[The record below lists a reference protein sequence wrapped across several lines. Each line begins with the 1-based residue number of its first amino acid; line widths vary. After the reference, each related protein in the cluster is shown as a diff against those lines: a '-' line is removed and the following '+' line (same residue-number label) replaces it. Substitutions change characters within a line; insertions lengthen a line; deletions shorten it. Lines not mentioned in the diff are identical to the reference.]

1 LRDLTVL
8 QAINEGIREEM
19 ERDERIILIGED
31 LWGLPGG
38 PHGVYKGLPEQFG
51 TSRVIQTPI
60 AESALMGATIGAAA
74 TGMRPIV
81 EIMHMDFM
89 TIAMDQIVNHAA
101 KLRYMTGGQA
111 TLPLVMRTPAGSGQG
126 NAAQHSQSLEAWLVH
141 VPGIKVVMP
150 STPYDAKGLIKS
162 AIRDNNPVMYI
173 EHKVAYNRRGPV
185 PEEEYLIPLGKADIK
200 REGTDVTVIA
210 TAYMVY
216 VALEAADEL
225 ARDGISVE
233 IVDPRTLNPLDID
246 TLVASVRK
254 TKRFVVVHEANKTCG
269 VGAEI
274 LSRIVETAFTDLDAP
289 PRRVCGEDV
298 PIPYNRKLEAL
309 QLPTVKRI
317 ADAVVELCSY

>member
-1 LRDLTVL
+1 LRELTVL

-19 ERDERIILIGED
+19 ERDERVFLIGED

-51 TSRVIQTPI
+51 STRVIQTPI
-60 AESALMGATIGAAA
+60 SESALMGATVGAAA

-141 VPGIKVVMP
+141 VPGLKVVMP
-150 STPYDAKGLIKS
+150 STPYDAKGLMKS

-173 EHKVAYNRRGPV
+173 EHKVAYNRKGPV
-185 PEEEYLIPLGKADIK
+185 PEEEYLVPLGKADVK
-200 REGTDVTVIA
+200 REGTDVTIIA

-216 VALEAADEL
+216 MALQAADRVYLVVPAEIRAGETRVAATPETVKKLAAKNEDLRRQGFFGPAMLPYSEL
-225 ARDGISVE
+225 EYGG
-233 IVDPRTLNPLDID
+233 IVDRLKKMD
-246 TLVASVRK
+246 S
-254 TKRFVVVHEANKTCG
+254 RFRVSHGKEG
-269 VGAEI
+269 V
-274 LSRIVETAFTDLDAP
+274 TA
-289 PRRVCGEDV
+289 
-298 PIPYNRKLEAL
+298 
-309 QLPTVKRI
+309 
-317 ADAVVELCSY
+317 

>member
-1 LRDLTVL
+1 LRELTVL

-19 ERDERIILIGED
+19 ERDERVFLIGED

-51 TSRVIQTPI
+51 STRVIQTPI
-60 AESALMGATIGAAA
+60 SESALMGATVGAAA

-141 VPGIKVVMP
+141 VPGLKVVMP
-150 STPYDAKGLIKS
+150 STPYDAKGLMKS

-173 EHKVAYNRRGPV
+173 EHKVAYNRKGPV
-185 PEEEYLIPLGKADIK
+185 PEEEYLVPLGKADVK
-200 REGTDVTVIA
+200 REGTDVTIIA

-216 VALEAADEL
+216 MALQAADEL
-225 ARDGISVE
+225 ARDGISAEV
-233 IVDPRTLNPLDID
+233 VDPRTLNPLDID
-246 TLVASVRK
+246 TLIASVRK
-254 TKRFVVVHEANKTCG
+254 TRRFVVVHEANKTCG
-269 VGAEI
+269 IGAEI
-274 LSRIVETAFTDLDAP
+274 LSQIVETAFTDLDAP

-298 PIPYNRKLEAL
+298 PIPYNRSLEAR
-309 QLPTVKRI
+309 QIPSVERI
-317 ADAVVELCSY
+317 AGAVLELCRY